1 MPQGFV
7 YILGSDS
14 GTLYI
19 GVTSQLGK
27 RILQHKSGRRS
38 MFTGKYGVDRL
49 LYVEQ
54 FEDIRN
60 AIMREKS
67 LRGITRAKKLA
78 LIREKNPEFRDLAQ
92 TLGWL
97 PIGPEQSIEAT
108 DAALADPSP
117 VAGNVQTSG
126 QG

>member
-19 GVTSQLGK
+19 GVTSQLGR
-27 RILQHKSGRRS
+27 RILQHKNGRGS
-38 MFTGKYGVDRL
+38 VFTGKYGVNRL

-60 AIMREKS
+60 AITREKS
-67 LRGITRAKKLA
+67 LKGITRAKKLA
-78 LIREKNPEFRDLAQ
+78 LIREKNPEFRDLAAR
-92 TLGWL
+92 LGWL
-97 PIGPEQSIEAT
+97 PIGAGQSTADT
-108 DAALADPSP
+108 DAAIEADWFSRLEEPKRN
-117 VAGNVQTSG
+117 G
-126 QG
+126 

>member
-7 YILGSDS
+7 YILDSDS

-27 RILQHKSGRRS
+27 RILQHKSGGGS
-38 MFTGKYGVDRL
+38 VFTGKYGVHRL
-49 LYVEQ
+49 LHVEQ

-67 LRGITRAKKLA
+67 LKGITRAKKLA
-78 LIREKNPEFRDLAQ
+78 LIREKNPEFRDLAAR
-92 TLGWL
+92 LGWL
-97 PIGPEQSIEAT
+97 PIGPEQNIADT
-108 DAALADPSP
+108 DAAIGADWFSRLE
-117 VAGNVQTSG
+117 GHKRSG
-126 QG
+126 

>member
-7 YILGSDS
+7 YILGSDT

-27 RILQHKSGRRS
+27 RILQHKRGEGST
-38 MFTGKYGVDRL
+38 FTSKYGYHRL
-49 LYVEQ
+49 LHVEQ

-60 AIMREKS
+60 SIMREKS
-67 LRGITRAKKLA
+67 LKGITRAKKLA

-97 PIGPEQSIEAT
+97 PIGPEQST
-108 DAALADPSP
+108 TDVDAAIGADWFSRLERPQRN
-117 VAGNVQTSG
+117 G
-126 QG
+126 